1 VLASLQ
7 VQSPLDAARKRWI
20 LALTC
25 LAQFMVI
32 LDVSVVN
39 VALPSIR
46 TDLGF
51 SAVNLQWVVNAY
63 TLTFAGFLL
72 LGGRAADLLGRR
84 RVFVAGMML
93 FAAASL
99 AGGLSTNQATLVI
112 ARAVQGLGGAV
123 VAPATLAIITTTFA
137 EGYERNRALGYWGAM
152 GAVGGSTGV
161 LLGGVLTQ
169 LLGWEWILFI
179 NVPVGILG
187 VVGAMRFIPESTR
200 AVAGERH
207 FDVAGAISVT
217 AGLVLLT
224 FAIVRTDVNGWT
236 SSATLEVAAAGIA
249 LLVLFFFIERRAPRP
264 LVPLSIFRSRTLTA
278 ANLVCF
284 LLGCGVF
291 AMWYFVSLY
300 LQQVLGFTPIEA
312 GLSFLPMT
320 GAIIIAS
327 TFAGR
332 LSARLGPGRILALGM
347 TLIGVGMLLFTGIS
361 PNGSYV
367 GDVLLPGVVTTTGL
381 GLSFVPVTIAAVT
394 GVARS
399 EAGLASGLVN
409 TSRQVGG
416 SLGLAV
422 LATIATQRTSEV
434 AGAAGIDANALVAGY
449 QRAFLVGAG
458 FGFVGAFIALVGLV
472 RVRHPQAQ
480 AQPQAAAEPAPVDA

>member
-1 VLASLQ
+1 VLASLR
-7 VQSPLDAARKRWI
+7 VQSTLDAARKRWI

-46 TDLGF
+46 KDLGF
-51 SAVNLQWVVNAY
+51 SAVDLQWVVNAY

-84 RVFVAGMML
+84 RIFVAGLLL

-99 AGGLSTNQATLVI
+99 AGGLSTSQGMLIV
-112 ARAVQGLGGAV
+112 ARGVQGLGGAV
-123 VAPATLAIITTTFA
+123 VAPATLAIITTTFD

-169 LLGWEWILFI
+169 LLGWQWILFI
-179 NVPVGILG
+179 NVPVGVLG
-187 VVGAMRFIPESTR
+187 AIGAMRFIPESTR
-200 AVAGERH
+200 AAAGERH
-207 FDVAGAISVT
+207 FDLAGALSVT

-236 SSATLEVAAAGIA
+236 SGATLGVAAAGLA
-249 LLVLFFFIERRAPRP
+249 LLALFFAIERRAPRP
-264 LVPLSIFRSRTLTA
+264 LIPLGIFRSRTLVA
-278 ANLVCF
+278 ANLVVF

-291 AMWYFVSLY
+291 AMWYFISLY

-320 GAIIIAS
+320 GAIIVAS

-332 LSARLGPGRILALGM
+332 LTARIGPGPILALGM
-347 TLIGVGMLLFTGIS
+347 TLIGIGMLLFTGVS
-361 PNGSYV
+361 PDGTYV
-367 GDVLLPGVVTTTGL
+367 GDVLLPGVITTTGL
-381 GLSFVPVTIAAVT
+381 GLSFVPGTIAAVM
-394 GVARS
+394 GVERS

-422 LATIATQRTSEV
+422 LATLATQRTSDV
-434 AGAAGIDANALVAGY
+434 AGAGGIDASALTAGY
-449 QRAFLVGAG
+449 HRAFFVGSL
-458 FGFVGAFIALVGLV
+458 FGFLGAVLAAGLLG
-472 RVRHPQAQ
+472 RAR
-480 AQPQAAAEPAPVDA
+480 QPQPQSQPAAEPAPADA